1 MKLYIENE
9 GENFEMEAKAA
20 YVVLIDPA
28 DNDADVALMAVGRG
42 ATGDIV
48 TGIAKTLDSFFQTLT
63 KGNRNAQQ
71 VLWNLFKKAYKTAGI
86 TGETRTERSEVRPV
100 REED

>member
-20 YVVLIDPA
+20 YVVMIDPA
-28 DNDADVALMAVGRG
+28 DQDADTALMVMGQTSDLAIIKGV
-42 ATGDIV
+42 AN
-48 TGIAKTLDSFFQTLT
+48 TLDSFFQTLT
-63 KGNRNAQQ
+63 KGNRDEQQ
-71 VLWNLFKKAYKTAGI
+71 VLWKLFKKAYKTARF
-86 TGETRTERSEVRPV
+86 TGTIKTERAETRPV

>member
-1 MKLYIENE
+1 MKLYIESE

-28 DNDADVALMAVGRG
+28 DNDAGAALMVVGQSNSLK
-42 ATGDIV
+42 IV
-48 TGIAKTLDSFFQTLT
+48 SGIAKTLDSFSQTLT
-63 KGNRNAQQ
+63 KGDRETQMA
-71 VLWNLFKKAYKTAGI
+71 LWKIFKKEYKNARL
-86 TGETRTERSEVRPV
+86 TGTSKVERAETRPV

>member
-1 MKLYIENE
+1 MKLYIESE
-9 GENFEMEAKAA
+9 GENFEMKAKAA

-63 KGNRNAQQ
+63 KGNRDAQQ
-71 VLWNLFKKAYKTAGI
+71 VLWKLFKKA
-86 TGETRTERSEVRPV
+86 
-100 REED
+100 

>member
-20 YVVLIDPA
+20 YVVMIDPA
-28 DNDADVALMAVGRG
+28 DRDADVALMVMGQTSHMA
-42 ATGDIV
+42 IV
-48 TGIAKTLDSFFQTLT
+48 SGIAKTLDSFFQTLT
-63 KGNRNAQQ
+63 KGNSATQQ
-71 VLWNLFKKAYKTAGI
+71 VLWKLFKKAYKTARI
-86 TGETRTERSEVRPV
+86 TGHAETERNEPRPV